1 MTNRR
6 LGFSWMTLGTT
17 LGIVG
22 LLVGACSKVEDD
34 GDGDGSSSSK
44 GGSGSS
50 NTSATGSTG
59 SGTKTSTAATSGGK
73 TSSGTAAAGG
83 STGTSPNSAT
93 GNVPA
98 CQGFP
103 TTPEAVGAGD
113 DACSGVSVE
122 SEPLPVDM
130 VILMD
135 RSISNSYAIGTKS
148 GAATDGTRRWDVLTA
163 GMKAL
168 AESPDASTIGASIS
182 FFNLDGGGASDPNCV
197 ASNYETPVV
206 PLGLLPETGPEIVA
220 KMEALTPSG
229 LTPTVPALE
238 GTFRYA
244 MKLKDADPVR
254 EKVVVMISDG
264 FPTICPLRSPS
275 DVVNVI
281 EDAAAAP
288 TPIRTFIIGV
298 GDPNTVSNGKFN
310 LINYASAGRTG
321 APTLLDESADAAG
334 VTNQMVTA
342 LLNIAQ
348 EPMQCE
354 FLVEPPQGTT
364 IDPKRV
370 ALTYQPS
377 VGKFQ
382 EIPKVG
388 GLGDCASSE
397 YGGWYFDNESK
408 PTKVTVC
415 PCTCSN
421 FGAGAVNLVYGC
433 QPIIPGLT

>member
-1 MTNRR
+1 MTKRR
-6 LGFSWMTLGTT
+6 AGFSWMTLGTT

-22 LLVGACSKVEDD
+22 LLVGACSKVEDN
-34 GDGDGSSSSK
+34 GDDDSSSSK

-59 SGTKTSTAATSGGK
+59 SGTKTSAATGGK
-73 TSSGTAAAGG
+73 TSAATAAGG
-83 STGTSPNSAT
+83 SNVNYSTGAT

-98 CQGFP
+98 CQGVP
-103 TTPEAVGAGD
+103 TTPDAVGTGA
-113 DACSGVSVE
+113 DACSGVAVE

-135 RSISNSYAIGTKS
+135 RSISNSYAIGTKE
-148 GAATDGTRRWDVLTA
+148 GAATAGTSRWDVLTA

-182 FFNLDGGGASDPNCV
+182 FFNLDGGGNETPNCV

-206 PLGLLPETGPEIVA
+206 DLGLLPVTGPQIVA

-264 FPTICPLRSPS
+264 FPTICPLRNPS
-275 DVVNVI
+275 DVSAVI
-281 EDAAAAP
+281 KEAAAAP
-288 TPIRTFIIGV
+288 TPIRTFVIGV
-298 GDPNTVSNGKFN
+298 GDPNTQSNGKFN

-321 APTLLDESADAAG
+321 LPILLNESANVAD

-342 LLNIAQ
+342 LLNIAAN
-348 EPMQCE
+348 PLSCE
-354 FLVEPPQGTT
+354 YLLQPPDGTT
-364 IDPKRV
+364 IDPTKV
-370 ALTYQPS
+370 AMTYQPS
-377 VGKFQ
+377 VGSFQ
-382 EIPKVG
+382 EIPMVT
-388 GLGDCASSE
+388 GLSGCATSQ
-397 YGGWYFDNESK
+397 YGGWYFDNPTK
-408 PTKVTVC
+408 PTKITVC

-421 FGAGAVNLVYGC
+421 LGAGSVNVVYGC